1 MYFKRNID
9 QYLLEWKNS
18 QRRKPLLVR
27 GARQVGKSS
36 SIRHLGESFDYFV
49 EINFETRP
57 EYRQIF
63 IDNKNLID
71 IVSRL
76 SLLAGIPIIENKTL
90 LFLDEVQSCPEA
102 LHSLWAFK

>member
-1 MYFKRNID
+1 M
-9 QYLLEWKNS
+9 
-18 QRRKPLLVR
+18 VR

-63 IDNKNLID
+63 IDNKNVID

-102 LHSLWAFK
+102 LHSLWAFKEDMPNLHVVAAGSLLEFDFDFL

>member
-1 MYFKRNID
+1 M
-9 QYLLEWKNS
+9 
-18 QRRKPLLVR
+18 VR

-63 IDNKNLID
+63 IDNKNVID
-71 IVSRL
+71 IVSFAAIP
-76 SLLAGIPIIENKTL
+76 SLGSAAAVLMEPIAVEI
-90 LFLDEVQSCPEA
+90 A
-102 LHSLWAFK
+102 